1 MKIDKIG
8 AAILRMMQSTR
19 QEEDRLF
26 YGSILLKT
34 IIEQT
39 TRIPTMGVCV
49 KNSEL
54 YLYYNPAFVEPLT
67 MLELIAVLE
76 HEVLHIIYEHMNVNK
91 EVERTVY
98 NIACDIAINQMIQNL
113 PKGCLSPEKFG
124 LPEDKNSTWYYTEL
138 MKKAK
143 KQPKDGSG
151 SGNKGGA
158 EDEDKKGAGNDGG
171 TIDDHNQWGQMSESD
186 KEVVRQTIEQ
196 TVKDQG
202 TIPSKIEEQIKKLL
216 KRPSIPWHM
225 VLRHYLTSS
234 VRAFTKASWKRPN
247 RKMGEAAKGKIPDR
261 IAKIVVAIDT
271 SGSIAQDEFTKFMS
285 ELYGIQKNYPSD
297 ITIIQCDAEVQVVD
311 KLKKG
316 QTYKTNMKGRG
327 GTSFIPVFDY
337 IRENRLNPD
346 VLVYLT
352 DGYGDFPKQPR
363 YSTIWCITPRGVDK
377 SSIPFGRYVQ
387 IKTAAE
393 EQPED

>member
-1 MKIDKIG
+1 MKIEKIG

-34 IIEQT
+34 IIEQST
-39 TRIPTMGVCV
+39 KVPTMGVCI

-91 EVERTVY
+91 EVERTVH

-113 PKGCLSPEKFG
+113 PKGCLFPEQFNMPK
-124 LPEDKNSTWYYTEL
+124 DKNSTWYYNEL
-138 MKKAK
+138 MKKTQ
-143 KQPKDGSG
+143 KQPKGGLGKNGQGEQDKDGT
-151 SGNKGGA
+151 
-158 EDEDKKGAGNDGG
+158 GNDGG
-171 TIDDHNQWGQMSESD
+171 TIDDHSQWAKMSESD
-186 KEVVRQTIEQ
+186 KEVVRQTIES
-196 TVKDQG
+196 TIKDQG
-202 TIPSKIEEQIKKLL
+202 TVPSKIEEQIKKLL
-216 KRPSIPWHM
+216 KRPTIPWHM
-225 VLRHYLTSS
+225 VLRHYLRSS

-261 IAKIVVAIDT
+261 IAKIIVAIDT
-271 SGSIAQDEFTKFMS
+271 SGSVSQDEFTKFMS

-297 ITIIQCDAEVQVVD
+297 ITIIQCDADVQVVD

-327 GTSFIPVFDY
+327 GTSFVPVFEY
-337 IRENRLNPD
+337 IQEKRLNPD

-363 YSTIWCITPRGVDK
+363 YSTIWCITPEGVDK
-377 SSIPFGRYVQ
+377 STIPFGRYVQ
-387 IKTAAE
+387 IQKTIT
-393 EQPED
+393 EQSED

>member
-1 MKIDKIG
+1 MKIEKIG

-54 YLYYNPAFVEPLT
+54 YLYYNPKFVEPLT

-76 HEVLHIIYEHMNVNK
+76 HEVLHIIYEHMNINK
-91 EVERTVY
+91 EVNATVY

-113 PKGCLSPEKFG
+113 PKGCLFPEKFN
-124 LPEDKNSTWYYTEL
+124 LPKEKNSTWYYNEL
-138 MKKAK
+138 MKKVQ
-143 KQPKDGSG
+143 KQN
-151 SGNKGGA
+151 NK
-158 EDEDKKGAGNDGG
+158 AGKNGQNGEGEKENDGG
-171 TIDDHNQWGQMSESD
+171 TIDDHSQWKQMSESD
-186 KEVVRQTIEQ
+186 KEVIRQTIEQ
-196 TVKDQG
+196 TIKDQG
-202 TIPSKIEEQIKKLL
+202 HVPSKIEEQIKKWL
-216 KRPSIPWHM
+216 KRPTIPWHM
-225 VLRHYLTSS
+225 VLRHYLRSS

-247 RKMGEAAKGKIPDR
+247 RKMGELVKGKIPDR
-261 IAKIVVAIDT
+261 VAKIVVAIDT
-271 SGSIAQDEFTKFMS
+271 SGSVSQVEFQKFMS
-285 ELYGIQKNYPSD
+285 ELHGIQKNYPSD
-297 ITIIQCDAEVQVVD
+297 ITIIQCDAEIQVVD

-327 GTSFIPVFDY
+327 GTSFVPVFDY
-337 IRENRLNPD
+337 VREKRLNPD

-352 DGYGDFPKQPR
+352 DGCGDFPQQPR
-363 YSTIWCITPRGVDK
+363 YSTIWCITPNGIDK
-377 SSIPFGRYVQ
+377 NEVPFGRYVQ
-387 IKTAAE
+387 IKE
-393 EQPED
+393 HEIEQSED